1 MKRISSTKERVEIG
15 ILGKILSSFFKYMKN
30 RGNIESK

>member
-15 ILGKILSSFFKYMKN
+15 ILGKILSPFFKYMKD
-30 RGNIESK
+30 RGNVKSK